1 MNNAEQQFIK
11 DLTNEQVLK
20 NLHVNKNILDNQRKI
35 KNTYELQI
43 LQKGIDNKK

>member
-20 NLHVNKNILDNQRKI
+20 NLRIKQNILEDQRKI